1 MASIQKYTTKT
12 KGSLYLFKAVT
23 GYDRYGKAIT
33 TTRRG
38 FKTKKQAK
46 DAAVDFELSVKN
58 GGIVTDTNASFEA
71 IAFEWLDKHKNEVKQ
86 STIKSQRSKINTACI
101 YFGNRRIKDIKRKE
115 IENMISDLLDN
126 DHKEGMKKSGKYERG
141 SVNNI
146 FQVVKMVFKYAK
158 IYDLINI
165 DPTVDV
171 TLPNRV
177 KKLADKKQDKM
188 KFLNKSELLVFLD
201 TVNKNSLDI
210 EHAYLHLLAYSGMR
224 AGEALALQWTDVDFK
239 NNTLDINKTLFT
251 DGNSNKRYELNTPK
265 SEASNRLISI
275 DPSVIDL
282 LKKLKQYQNKSK
294 LAFGKGY
301 HDANFVFAA
310 PDGRPKT
317 IGFMQWRLERICKM
331 YGSKVNLHMLR
342 HTHTSLCISSGMSI
356 FEIQKRLGH
365 SDIQTTMNVYAHLT
379 KETEEIAA
387 EKFSSFMSK

>member
-1 MASIQKYTTKT
+1 MASIQKYITKT
-12 KGSLYLFKAVT
+12 KGSLYLFKAVSS
-23 GYDRYGKAIT
+23 YDKSGKAIT

-46 DAAVDFELSVKN
+46 DAAVDFEAAVKN
-58 GGIVTDTNASFEA
+58 GGIVNDTNATFEA
-71 IAFEWLDKHKNEVKQ
+71 IAFEWLNKHKNEVKQ
-86 STIKSQRSKINTACI
+86 STIKSQKSKINTACI
-101 YFGNRRIKDIKRKE
+101 YFGNRRIKDIKRRE
-115 IENMISDLLDN
+115 VENMIADLLDN
-126 DHKEGMKKSGKYERG
+126 EEKIDMSKRGKYKRG
-141 SVNNI
+141 TVINI
-146 FQVVKMVFKYAK
+146 FQVVKMVFRYAK
-158 IYDLINI
+158 TYELINI
-165 DPTVDV
+165 DPTVDIG
-171 TLPNRV
+171 LPRRV
-177 KKLADKKQDKM
+177 KTLSDKKQNKI
-188 KFLNKSELLVFLD
+188 KFLNKPELINFLEN
-201 TVNKNSLDI
+201 VNKYSLDI
-210 EHAYLHLLAYSGMR
+210 EKAYLHLLAYSGMR
-224 AGEALALQWTDVDFK
+224 AGEGLALQWNDIDFR

-251 DGNSNKRYELNTPK
+251 NGNSSKRYELNTPK

-275 DPSVIDL
+275 DPSVIEL
-282 LKKLKQYQNKSK
+282 LKKLKKYQNESK

-317 IGFMQWRLERICKM
+317 IGFMQWRLKRICKM

-387 EKFSSFMSK
+387 EKFSTFMAN